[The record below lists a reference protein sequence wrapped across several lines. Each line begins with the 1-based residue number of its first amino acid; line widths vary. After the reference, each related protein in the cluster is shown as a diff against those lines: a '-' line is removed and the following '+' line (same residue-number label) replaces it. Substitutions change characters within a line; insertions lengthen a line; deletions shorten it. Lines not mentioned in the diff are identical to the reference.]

1 MGVVGVTGGCATV
14 TDGEPK
20 ADSADAPA
28 YRTSVSVSVAESAA
42 TSSALESERQESLTT
57 QAIHSAC
64 ETMSTSSADAI
75 DAVNTYVDASNG
87 EGGGD
92 PLAAEGPA
100 ADALNHSADLVAGDI
115 SEALPQQLRDA
126 LSAWV
131 DAARGAATAITE
143 RVPPDAFNVAIRQVN
158 DTRSTALDLCDTHY

>member
-1 MGVVGVTGGCATV
+1 MGVVGVIGGCATV

-28 YRTSVSVSVAESAA
+28 YRTSVSVSAAESAA
-42 TSSALESERQESLTT
+42 TSSALESERRESLTT

-75 DAVNTYVDASNG
+75 DAVNTYVDAANG

-100 ADALNHSADLVAGDI
+100 ADALNHSADLVAADIGD
-115 SEALPQQLRDA
+115 ALPQQLRDA